1 MPGTDL
7 QAPDGEPKDESD
19 LAEYVKSPTEDEA
32 FVKVCWEDAVAL
44 VDHRIG
50 TSTVPVTIRERA
62 YLEVGSEFF
71 HRRQAPNGVAQFAA
85 FDGAPVRIARDP
97 MVAANAILAP
107 FLPLGI
113 G

>member
-7 QAPDGEPKDESD
+7 QAPDGEAMDESD
-19 LAEYVKSPTEDEA
+19 LALYVKSPSDDEA
-32 FVKVCWEDAVAL
+32 YVKQCWESSVSL
-44 VDHRIG
+44 VDKRIG
-50 TSTVPVTIRERA
+50 SNDVPIAIRERA

-85 FDGAPVRIARDP
+85 FDGAPVRIARNP
-97 MVAANAILAP
+97 MVAADSVLAP

-113 G
+113 A